1 QPLQYNVRWFRKRR
15 HPHLLQLRSS
25 RVVPTCCFSP
35 ADLFNGPRQRSA
47 FDRSSKEGGCSP
59 RSEGAVNSTRGRS
72 RSSGCQDLP
81 ISRRFMNAAYNCG
94 YSIRTGLFSEM
105 ENPNAVKRPA
115 GDQPCG
121 RIQLEISV
129 EQWRKGSSASIDVFQ
144 QTSVFDWGD

>member
-1 QPLQYNVRWFRKRR
+1 MQKWSGLLSQGTLLSRMQRGRTFRAD
-15 HPHLLQLRSS
+15 PFAEVGESWA
-25 RVVPTCCFSP
+25 SP
-35 ADLFNGPRQRSA
+35 AQRPLTGSQ
-47 FDRSSKEGGCSP
+47 RLGVTVSL
-59 RSEGAVNSTRGRS
+59 RSEGGVNSTRGRS

-81 ISRRFMNAAYNCG
+81 VSRRFMNAAYNCG
-94 YSIRTGLFSEM
+94 HSIRTGPFSEL